1 MDTNID
7 HVTLLI
13 DQINFLKEENNTKN
27 TIIQILSENQSY
39 LAKQSIKQELI
50 LPEKASQKLKVMQKI
65 L

>member
-50 LPEKASQKLKVMQKI
+50 LPEKASQKLKVTQKI
-65 L
+65 W